1 INFGAIKAILKKW
14 GKKLVEYALKHKD
27 LYAPYIKKHLCE
39 KL

>member
-1 INFGAIKAILKKW
+1 FAIGAIIKKF
-14 GKKLVEYALKHKD
+14 GKKLVEYAVKHKD